1 MGSIIENVD
10 PWLIALTF
18 GIAMISA
25 WGFGWWRGQKQPP
38 EPGQDPGVK
47 FTDSTMA
54 LLGLLLGFTFSMSL
68 SRHDQRRAMVVA
80 ESNSINDFYTCASLL
95 KGTQR
100 TELLAAIREYA
111 QAKLAITQKQL
122 TEQEFEAAMKRVSVL
137 IARMTEWVDHAVSE
151 GTPVVVPLTNSLN
164 ALVSSNAS
172 RLAAYRDRLP
182 CSILTL
188 LFLSSIVPAFLMGRQ
203 QGAAPHVH
211 ISGTVSFIFLV
222 TAVLFV
228 TLDLNLPASG
238 TITVS
243 QEPMTRLIDSM
254 QP

>member
-1 MGSIIENVD
+1 MGNMIENVN
-10 PWLIALTF
+10 PWVIALTF
-18 GIAMISA
+18 AVAMISA
-25 WGFGWWRGQKQPP
+25 WGFGWWRGRQQRP

-68 SRHDQRRAMVVA
+68 SRHDQRRAMIVA

-95 KGTQR
+95 KGTPR
-100 TELLAAIREYA
+100 TELMTVVREYA
-111 QAKLAITQKQL
+111 QAKLAITQKPL
-122 TEQEFEAAMKRVSVL
+122 TEQEFEAAMKQAGGL
-137 IARMTEWVDHAVSE
+137 INRMTQWVDQAISE

-203 QGAAPHVH
+203 QGTAPYVH

-243 QEPMTRLIDSM
+243 QEPMIRLIKSM
-254 QP
+254 HP